1 MPGKYGQEKQCVKF
15 KKCSNFYKIL
25 LLRELENRS
34 FLWEVIN
41 YPSPTKSKDVRS
53 VSTKNLHL

>member
-34 FLWEVIN
+34 FFVGGNKLPI
-41 YPSPTKSKDVRS
+41 PHKIKRC
-53 VSTKNLHL
+53 